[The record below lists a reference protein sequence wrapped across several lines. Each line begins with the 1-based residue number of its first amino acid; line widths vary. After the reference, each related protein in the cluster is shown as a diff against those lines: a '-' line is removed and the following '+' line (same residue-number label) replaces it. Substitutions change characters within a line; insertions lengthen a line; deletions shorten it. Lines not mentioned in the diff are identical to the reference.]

1 MMLPCE
7 KGYDRGMAAI
17 SFAMRAA
24 TAVAGAKGASGGA
37 AAAGGAA
44 KEAGASSSQVLGL
57 VQSVMGLADESK
69 NLIKDVIGKPFADS
83 AKKLEM
89 GRSVVQNDANGLIQQ
104 IDMLPDGVKRFSQAL
119 KDLTNAVTD
128 RGREISGFSGP
139 LSQSFAETDVKRM
152 MADVREANYL
162 GQSYSRVNN
171 ASAEFDTKFMD
182 AMNPVK
188 DALANVLA
196 EILERLTKVL
206 DIMND
211 NIDVIVIMSEAAVA
225 TFQFISGNWQGAME
239 TIDRVPEKIIKAQQ
253 SKEMSNEFVQGIF
266 TNSAKADK
274 NMVPR
279 DQVGNA
285 HAIGEFK

>member
-1 MMLPCE
+1 MMLPHE
-7 KGYDRGMAAI
+7 KGYDHEMPAPAIIGMIGRVAGARTAGQGAA
-17 SFAMRAA
+17 
-24 TAVAGAKGASGGA
+24 AVAGNAAKGEGT
-37 AAAGGAA
+37 
-44 KEAGASSSQVLGL
+44 SQVLGL
-57 VQSVMGLADESK
+57 VQSVIGLADESK
-69 NLIKDVIGKPFADS
+69 NLMKDIVGKPFADS

-89 GRSVVQNDANGLIQQ
+89 GRSIVKNDANGLIQQ
-104 IDMLPDGVKRFSQAL
+104 IDMLPDGVKKFSQAL
-119 KDLTNAVTD
+119 KDLTNAITD
-128 RGREISGFSGP
+128 RGRELGAYSGP
-139 LSQSFAETDVKRM
+139 LAQSFAETDVKRM

-171 ASAEFDTKFMD
+171 ASADFETKFMD

-206 DIMND
+206 DIIND
-211 NIDVIVIMSEAAVA
+211 NIDIVVIMSEAAVA
-225 TFQFISGNWQGAME
+225 TFQFISGNWQGAMD

-253 SKEMSNEFVQGIF
+253 SKEVTNEFVQQIF

-274 NMVPR
+274 EMAPR

-285 HAIGEFK
+285 HAVGNFI